1 MNWMDTFNAAFFL
14 TISTILIG
22 FLSLAIRTCLKSKC
36 EDFSCCWGLVR
47 IERRVDLEAN
57 IESNENILKNQESK
71 KDFNT
76 I

>member
-1 MNWMDTFNAAFFL
+1 METYNAAFFL

-22 FLSLAIRTCLKSKC
+22 FLSLAIKTCLKSKC
-36 EDFSCCWGLVR
+36 EDFTCCWGLIQIV
-47 IERRVDLEAN
+47 RRVDIEAN
-57 IESNENILKNQESK
+57 LESIENSLKKQESK

>member
-22 FLSLAIRTCLKSKC
+22 FLSLAIRSCLKSKC
-36 EDFSCCWGLVR
+36 EDFNCCWGM
-47 IERRVDLEAN
+47 IEIVRRVDIEANLEAR
-57 IESNENILKNQESK
+57 ENSLKNQESK